1 MSNSKIVRW
10 KSTTGVAVGSDRVVA
25 VTLAWMP
32 GAPKE
37 LRTEEVPLGA
47 GGLAASLKALHEKGA
62 LAGTVNVG
70 LDARSVFFLART
82 RQGAAEIDS
91 SALLEAHFAAARP
104 DGGLVGDAMALKMR
118 GGSYVALAA
127 CRRAT
132 ADQVQEGLA
141 PIPPAMRTIEPAP
154 FALLRLSMRA
164 AGTPRGWKCAIRVIL
179 DGTRGI
185 AILTRGRAP
194 LAWRPFA
201 SPAGRQFDALVG
213 AVRGLAAHARGD
225 LGVDTVDG
233 ALVHAADGGAGMAE
247 QAKDVCGMDVRVAP
261 FVSLDEKNVALGLA
275 LAAVQPAA
283 AGPNLL
289 RQLRPP
295 LTFRQI
301 FPWSTA
307 AIVTI
312 AVGVS
317 WQALASA
324 TGSCEARV
332 GKARSRIASSLKAA
346 RTKQPDLKT
355 ARASAHHEAELVSR
369 FVMRRAQWAKILR
382 ELPAHL
388 PEATVLIGFT
398 GRDQLVLPSV
408 DKPDEKCVTVRD
420 LAIQGEVRVKK
431 DDAAPEDV
439 AGILSGIAQFPS
451 LLEACPRVDGAE
463 VTRHP
468 GKEGDVASFV
478 VRCGSKR

>member
-10 KSTTGVAVGSDRVVA
+10 KSATGVAVGSDRVVS

-37 LRTEEVPLGA
+37 LRTDEVPLGE
-47 GGLAASLKALHEKGA
+47 GGLAAALKTLQEKGA

-70 LDARSVFFLART
+70 LDARSVFFLARP
-82 RQGAAEIDS
+82 RQGAAEIDPA
-91 SALLEAHFAAARP
+91 ALLEAHFAAARP

-132 ADQVQEGLA
+132 ADQVQEGLERV
-141 PIPPAMRTIEPAP
+141 PHSMRSIEPAP
-154 FALLRLSMRA
+154 FAVLRLSLRA
-164 AGTPRGWKCAIRVIL
+164 AGLPRGWKCAVRVIV

-194 LAWRPFA
+194 LAWRPFT
-201 SPAGRQFDALVG
+201 SPAGRQFDAVVG

-225 LGVDTVDG
+225 LGVDSVDG
-233 ALVHAADGGAGMAE
+233 ALLHAGDGCAEMAQ
-247 QAKDVCGMDVRVAP
+247 QAKEVCGMDVRVAP
-261 FVSLDEKNVALGLA
+261 FVPLDEKSVAMGLA

-295 LTFRQI
+295 LTLRQI

-312 AVGVS
+312 AAGVC
-317 WQALASA
+317 WHALASA
-324 TGSCEARV
+324 TATCQSRVSRART
-332 GKARSRIASSLKAA
+332 RIASSLKAA
-346 RTKQPDLKT
+346 RTKQSDLKT

-388 PEATVLIGFT
+388 PESTVLIGFT
-398 GRDQLVLPSV
+398 GRDQLVLPSL

-420 LAIQGEVRVKK
+420 LAIQGEVRVNKA
-431 DDAAPEDV
+431 DAAPEDV